1 MRKNLILLPLV
12 AIAIAITPAATADTA
27 ATVAVSIT
35 KAAFVPKNATATVN
49 DTVKWTNNDT
59 ATHQVVCQKCPFTS
73 PILKASESFSYKFTK
88 TGNFAITDALASRVK
103 GTVTVKAAGPS
114 VTLAAKPATV
124 TYGAATT
131 LSGKVSNNAAGEKVV
146 VLGQEC
152 GKPVFSSIG
161 TVNTIGGGKFSTTAM
176 PAKNTT
182 YQAKW
187 KMSTS
192 PNVAVK
198 VRPLVR
204 LAKLASHKYRARVRA
219 AESFNGKLVVFQR
232 WSTAKRTWVKVRAV
246 VLKSIGTVGTTQIS
260 GRTFRSTVR
269 AGLKVR
275 ILLRTSQVAPCY
287 VGGTS
292 NVIKS

>member
-73 PILKASESFSYKFTK
+73 PI
-88 TGNFAITDALASRVK
+88 
-103 GTVTVKAAGPS
+103 KAAGPS